1 MKKTNEQFN
10 IVNEAELPIEPTFG
24 DNERQNYVDGD
35 NYAVAWRNLNG
46 SLVNRNGRWYRID
59 SERSSFFNG
68 KLQGVTLTDVK
79 SPGKALRISN
89 KEERRAAAEERW
101 AGTKVANRP
110 VLRFI
115 FQGYLTLFATFGTVG
130 AIIIIAAII
139 LVLL

>member
-10 IVNEAELPIEPTFG
+10 IVNEAELPVEPTFG
-24 DNERQNYVDGD
+24 ENDRQNYVDGD

-46 SLVNRNGRWYRID
+46 SLVNRNGSWYRID

-68 KLQGVTLTDVK
+68 NLQGVTLTDVK
-79 SPGKALRISN
+79 SPDKALRIAN
-89 KEERRAAAEERW
+89 KEERRVAAEERW
-101 AGTKVANRP
+101 AGTRVENRP

-139 LVLL
+139 LVLI